1 MHKKT
6 PIIISLIL
14 LVSFFASNISFVQAQ
29 ERRLQQRQE
38 RFAAKQERF
47 NQKLGKRS
55 GIENAFGGGAMM
67 RVWVRALK
75 LNEEQIFRMRQIMR
89 ASGENYINLEAQIRE
104 KRAELDRAIFSENLN
119 EEALKQM
126 VGELA
131 KLEGQSLAI
140 RTRVQVQ
147 IRNVLTSEQL
157 KLYNELRFGTGR
169 GFLDDDRQELEKTP
183 PVNIEKNNN

>member
-1 MHKKT
+1 MRKKT

-14 LVSFFASNISFVQAQ
+14 LVSCLANVSFVQAQ
-29 ERRLQQRQE
+29 GRRLQKRQE

-67 RVWVRALK
+67 RVWARALK

-89 ASGENYINLEAQIRE
+89 ASGGNYINLEVQMRD
-104 KRAELDRAIFSENLN
+104 KRAELDQAIFSENLN

-126 VGELA
+126 LGELTR
-131 KLEGQSLAI
+131 LEGQALAI

-147 IRNVLTSEQL
+147 IRNVLTPEQL

-169 GFLDDDRQELEKTP
+169 GFLDDEKEE
-183 PVNIEKNNN
+183 IEKAPPTNTEKSNN

>member
-1 MHKKT
+1 MRKKT
-6 PIIISLIL
+6 PIIISLVL
-14 LVSFFASNISFVQAQ
+14 LIGFLTSNVSFVQAQ
-29 ERRLQQRQE
+29 GRRLQQRQE

-47 NQKLGKRS
+47 SQKLGKRS

-67 RVWVRALK
+67 RVWARALK

-89 ASGENYINLEAQIRE
+89 ASGENYINLETQMRD
-104 KRAELDRAIFSENLN
+104 KRAELDQAIFSENLN

-147 IRNVLTSEQL
+147 IRNVLTLEQL

-169 GFLDDDRQELEKTP
+169 GFLDNDKEELEKTP
-183 PVNIEKNNN
+183 PANTEKNNN